1 MKFRIEV
8 ICVSENGTEERTK
21 VTAIERQELAM
32 ETLGLNLAEEKSIL
46 EGLQDFG
53 RRTALPVRSYAG
65 GLGTAGAARRPDNGG
80 NRWRLRPSSSQ
91 RRVVRSDRRQER
103 RGISARGRGRDTAA
117 KCFAVEHP
125 NVVEARGTDVSTRLE
140 QRSFVIRKSNS
151 NSFRRVCENLTDSCE
166 SHTKR

>member
-32 ETLGLNLAEEKSIL
+32 ETLGLNLAEGKSIL

-80 NRWRLRPSSSQ
+80 NRWRLRPSSS
-91 RRVVRSDRRQER
+91 RHIYFSYCACLHDRIACNRFGSIKAQ
-103 RGISARGRGRDTAA
+103 
-117 KCFAVEHP
+117 
-125 NVVEARGTDVSTRLE
+125 
-140 QRSFVIRKSNS
+140 
-151 NSFRRVCENLTDSCE
+151 
-166 SHTKR
+166 